1 MNEQGIYISEK
12 VRNSSNV
19 VINPATEEKQDSL
32 SLLVTTLT
40 EQWETWQIILN
51 MIKELLTPLSI
62 VSSGSNKLL
71 VDINT
76 IVGGTITTVTTV
88 STVSNQSNIWGAN
101 AFDLQYN
108 MAQLASMSVTNNIV

>member
-1 MNEQGIYISEK
+1 
-12 VRNSSNV
+12 
-19 VINPATEEKQDSL
+19 
-32 SLLVTTLT
+32 
-40 EQWETWQIILN
+40 

-88 STVSNQSNIWGAN
+88 STVSNQSNI
-101 AFDLQYN
+101 
-108 MAQLASMSVTNNIV
+108 

>member
-40 EQWETWQIILN
+40 EQ
-51 MIKELLTPLSI
+51 
-62 VSSGSNKLL
+62 
-71 VDINT
+71 
-76 IVGGTITTVTTV
+76 
-88 STVSNQSNIWGAN
+88 
-101 AFDLQYN
+101 
-108 MAQLASMSVTNNIV
+108 